1 MAKRGDI
8 AESVRKQLGKL
19 TPGHR
24 REVIAALQAV
34 IDAEMMSDAAQ
45 TEVRCCPVCGSVSIR
60 KHGSTKSGGQRW
72 RCRDCG
78 KTFTAATG
86 TILGATKLKAEVW
99 KRYVECFVDR
109 LPLRTCSVRCG
120 VSLKAAFFMR
130 HRILE
135 CLYKLLPSFQVEEG
149 CEAELDETF
158 FRESFK
164 GNHARSTNFKMPRP
178 PRRHGGK
185 LHTRGISN
193 EQICVMTGVNDY
205 GDIFY
210 EIAKRGPLSKAAAQR
225 VLSDK
230 VKSGAI
236 ISTDKAAGY
245 RLVLPKLGVAAHG
258 AYGSK
263 DRSGGTINRINN
275 VHSLLDAF
283 MEPFRGVSTRRLG
296 AYLAWFKWLRTFDRK
311 DGSIGDL
318 ALRQVAQGSYDT
330 KWRDYKNAPYLF
342 MEYWEEAAA

>member
-1 MAKRGDI
+1 MARHGCI
-8 AESVRKQLGKL
+8 AEDVRKRLERL

-24 REVIAALQAV
+24 REAIAALQAV
-34 IDAEMMSDAAQ
+34 IDSELMNDAAQ
-45 TEVRCCPVCGSVSIR
+45 AEVRCCRHCGSVFIR
-60 KHGSTKSGGQRW
+60 KHGSTKSGVQRW
-72 RCRDCG
+72 RCGDCG
-78 KTFTAATG
+78 KTFTAAAG
-86 TILGATKLKAEVW
+86 TILGTTKLKPEVW
-99 KRYVECFVDR
+99 KRYVECFVDQ
-109 LPLRTCSVRCG
+109 LSQRTCAVRCG
-120 VSLKAAFFMR
+120 VSLKTSFFMR

-135 CLYKLLPSFQVEEG
+135 CLYKLLPSFQVEAG

-164 GNHARSTNFKMPRP
+164 GNQTKSSNFTMPRP
-178 PRRHGGK
+178 ARHHGGK

-193 EQICVMTGVNDY
+193 VQICVMTGINDY

-210 EIAKRGPLSKAAAQR
+210 DVAKRGPLSKEVAQR

-236 ISTDKAAGY
+236 ISTDKATGY
-245 RLVLPKLGVAAHG
+245 RLVLPKLGVAAHN
-258 AYGSK
+258 AYDSK
-263 DRSGGTINRINN
+263 NRREGTINWINN
-275 VHSLLDAF
+275 VHSLLDVF

-296 AYLAWFKWLRTFDRK
+296 AYLAWFKWLRAFDQK

-330 KWRDYKNAPYLF
+330 KWRDYKNTPYLF
-342 MEYWEEAAA
+342 MEYWTEKAA

>member
-1 MAKRGDI
+1 MTKRGDI
-8 AESVRKQLGKL
+8 AEDVRRRLDKL
-19 TPGHR
+19 APGHR

-34 IDAEMMSDAAQ
+34 IDAELMNDAAESDAP
-45 TEVRCCPVCGSVSIR
+45 CCHNCGSISIR
-60 KHGSTKSGGQRW
+60 KHGSTKSGAQRW
-72 RCRDCG
+72 RCCDCG
-78 KTFTAATG
+78 KTFTATTG
-86 TILGATKLKAEVW
+86 TILGTTKLKPEIW
-99 KRYVECFVDR
+99 KRYVECFVDQ
-109 LPLRTCSVRCG
+109 LPLRTCATRCG
-120 VSLKAAFFMR
+120 VSLKTSFFMR

-135 CLYKLLPSFQVEEG
+135 CLYKLLPSFQVEDG

-164 GNHARSTNFKMPRP
+164 GNHTKSNNFTMPR
-178 PRRHGGK
+178 RARHHGGK

-193 EQICVMTGVNDY
+193 EQICVMTGINDY

-210 EIAKRGPLSKAAAQR
+210 EVAKRGPLSKEVAQR

-245 RLVLPKLGVAAHG
+245 RLALPKLGVAAHK
-258 AYGSK
+258 AYDSK
-263 DRSGGTINRINN
+263 NRSKGTINRINN
-275 VHSLLDAF
+275 VHSLLESF

-296 AYLAWFKWLRTFDRK
+296 AYLAWFKWLRAFDRK

-330 KWRDYKNAPYLF
+330 KWRGKRQNGRVYRLKPI
-342 MEYWEEAAA
+342 